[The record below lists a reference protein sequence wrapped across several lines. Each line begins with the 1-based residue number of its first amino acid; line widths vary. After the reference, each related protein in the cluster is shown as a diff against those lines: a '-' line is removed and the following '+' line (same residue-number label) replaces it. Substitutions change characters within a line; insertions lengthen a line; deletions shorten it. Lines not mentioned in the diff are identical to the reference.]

1 MRGPKI
7 NTHRCIHLMLG
18 KDTKKHTLEK
28 RASLTIGT
36 GKKKNKYMCKIMK
49 LDCLSSRIKRNFKYI
64 KDINER
70 TGMINL

>member
-7 NTHRCIHLMLG
+7 NTHLCIHLMLG

-36 GKKKNKYMCKIMK
+36 GKKTNIYVQNNETGLSLIPNKKK
-49 LDCLSSRIKRNFKYI
+49 F
-64 KDINER
+64 
-70 TGMINL
+70 